1 MTRLIEDNIISMT
14 ELQKLSLKKLR
25 KRRLPLFVI
34 DRKSKKGGFVIV
46 DAEQYRKPPVRSQP
60 TSGTIPKKMGIPDY
74 RNMGL
79 LWDRPDLSNEDFDNR
94 LKDEHHY
101 ENVWAVTRLLERA
114 RSEWVKKIL
123 SLEELQRVFP
133 KVRLRPPFQ
142 EAWSRAIHYW
152 TETS

>member
-1 MTRLIEDNIISMT
+1 MTTLIEGNVISMT

-25 KRRLPLFVI
+25 KRKLPLFVI

-46 DAEQYRKPPVRSQP
+46 DAGQYRQTPVRSQP
-60 TSGTIPKKMGIPDY
+60 PSRNVPIKMEIPDY

-79 LWDRPDLSNEDFDNR
+79 LWDRPDLSNRDFHKR
-94 LKDEHHY
+94 LKDERHN
-101 ENVWAVTRLLERA
+101 ENICAVTRLLDRA
-114 RSEWVKKIL
+114 RSDWVKKIL

-142 EAWSRAIHYW
+142 EAWSHAIHYW
-152 TETS
+152 